1 MSSTN
6 TSAPLAFDAV
16 LLDLDGT
23 LMDTIPD
30 FTVAVNAMLSDL
42 KFAAISQAEIATYIG
57 KGSDNLIRRV
67 LTSVQGGQPATDE
80 LFKQAKVSYTA
91 NYHRINGDQAIIFD
105 GVRPGLERLQAMG
118 LRMAVVTNKNAEF
131 AVPLLERTGLAKYM
145 QAIVCGDTL
154 AERKPHPAP
163 MLHACNLLKSSPS
176 RTVAVGD
183 SVNDAL
189 SARAAGCTFLAVPYG
204 YNEGNSVH
212 SLDVDAIVES
222 IEHAARWVAAR

>member
-30 FTVAVNAMLSDL
+30 FTVAVNTMLSDL

-67 LTSVQGGQPATDE
+67 LTSVQGGQPPTDE

>member
-67 LTSVQGGQPATDE
+67 LTSVQGGQPPTDE

-118 LRMAVVTNKNAEF
+118 LRMAVVTNKNTEF
-131 AVPLLERTGLAKYM
+131 AVPLLKRTGLAKYM

-212 SLDVDAIVES
+212 ALDVDAIVAS
-222 IEHAARWVAAR
+222 IEHAAHWVAAR

>member
-6 TSAPLAFDAV
+6 TSASLAFDAV

-30 FTVAVNAMLSDL
+30 FTVAVNAMLADL

-67 LTSVQGGQPATDE
+67 LTSVQGGQTPTEE

-91 NYHRINGDQAIIFD
+91 NYHRINGDQAIIFE
-105 GVRPGLERLQAMG
+105 GVRPGLECLQAMG

-189 SARAAGCTFLAVPYG
+189 SARAAGCAFLAVPYG
-204 YNEGNSVH
+204 YNEGKSVH
-212 SLDVDAIVES
+212 SLDVDAIVDS

>member
-212 SLDVDAIVES
+212 SLDVDAIVDS
-222 IEHAARWVAAR
+222 IEHVARWVAAR

>member
-67 LTSVQGGQPATDE
+67 LTSVQGGQPPTDE

-131 AVPLLERTGLAKYM
+131 ALPLLERTGLAKYM

-176 RTVAVGD
+176 RNVAVGD

-212 SLDVDAIVES
+212 SLDVDAIVDS